1 MLLRPMRSAPMMLG
15 GVGFQVGLDE
25 AAAKRAAEAAQAAQA
40 APPAASDVAG
50 QLKELAALR
59 DAGAL
64 TPEEFAAAKRRVL
77 G

>member
-25 AAAKRAAEAAQAAQA
+25 AAAKRATEARQA
-40 APPAASDVAG
+40 DVAG
-50 QLKELAALR
+50 RLQELAALR

-64 TPEEFAAAKRRVL
+64 TPEEFEAAKRKVL